1 MSNPDIP
8 QSLLSRL
15 AFRRQML
22 LQAAARRDHLVA
34 ELKVTLPK
42 TATVP
47 PSMYP
52 TEAQRTLSDEVRQA
66 KAQVAEI
73 KYALRRLLHECHRH
87 EPPIGAASN
96 VAGHPLHLRMPATRS
111 RCWPQAIS
119 LPTRDD
125 T

>member
-1 MSNPDIP
+1 MLNDDIP
-8 QSLLSRL
+8 QTLLSRL

-22 LQAAARRDHLVA
+22 LQAAARRDQLIA

-42 TATVP
+42 TAALAL
-47 PSMYP
+47 SMSC
-52 TEAQRTLSDEVRQA
+52 TEAQSILIYEIRQA

-73 KYALRRLLHECHRH
+73 KYALRCLLEQCHQF
-87 EPPIGAASN
+87 EPPISATSN
-96 VAGHPLHLRMPATRS
+96 VAGHPLHLRMPSTRS
-111 RCWPQAIS
+111 RCWHHAVS

>member
-1 MSNPDIP
+1 MLNDDIP
-8 QSLLSRL
+8 QTLLSRL

-34 ELKVTLPK
+34 ELKVILPK
-42 TATVP
+42 TAAVP
-47 PSMYP
+47 PSMHF
-52 TEAQRTLSDEVRQA
+52 TEAQSILTYEIRQA

-73 KYALRRLLHECHRH
+73 KHALRRLLHECRRY
-87 EPPIGAASN
+87 EPRIGAASN
-96 VAGHPLHLRMPATRS
+96 VAGHPLHLRMPAARS
-111 RCWPQAIS
+111 RCWSHNVA